1 MRFGIWAPGYDPKID
16 LNGENPKEIFIW
28 NIIHS
33 SLTMFSGKYNY
44 LFWIMHQLVGC
55 VIQKRSPLLHLI
67 FWGWFTIYIRF
78 SFSFSFSKENLWKST
93 GVQQAYQRR
102 NEFQL
107 ADSAEYFLKN
117 VTKYTADNFVPSDQ
131 DVLRTRIQTTGVV
144 KVIYYQHLKWK
155 HLCLSLLLCTFR
167 I

>member
-1 MRFGIWAPGYDPKID
+1 MGT
-16 LNGENPKEIFIW
+16 L
-28 NIIHS
+28 S
-33 SLTMFSGKYNY
+33 
-44 LFWIMHQLVGC
+44 
-55 VIQKRSPLLHLI
+55 KREALYFYCQPQLHLI
-67 FWGWFTIYIRF
+67 FWDWLLCF

-144 KVIYYQHLKWK
+144 KVIYYYIINIWNENTFVYPYCYAHLG
-155 HLCLSLLLCTFR
+155 FR
-167 I
+167 MLVVFRKLRISKSPKNIP

>member
-1 MRFGIWAPGYDPKID
+1 MFGNVCLSISRPLPTSFCILRLIY
-16 LNGENPKEIFIW
+16 LHTFF
-28 NIIHS
+28 
-33 SLTMFSGKYNY
+33 SLY
-44 LFWIMHQLVGC
+44 
-55 VIQKRSPLLHLI
+55 
-67 FWGWFTIYIRF
+67 
-78 SFSFSFSKENLWKST
+78 KENLWKST

-144 KVIYYQHLKWK
+144 KVIYYQHLK
-155 HLCLSLLLCTFR
+155 
-167 I
+167 

>member
-1 MRFGIWAPGYDPKID
+1 MGA
-16 LNGENPKEIFIW
+16 L
-28 NIIHS
+28 S
-33 SLTMFSGKYNY
+33 
-44 LFWIMHQLVGC
+44 
-55 VIQKRSPLLHLI
+55 KREALYFYCQPQLHLI
-67 FWGWFTIYIRF
+67 FWDWFTIYIGF

-144 KVIYYQHLKWK
+144 KVKYYP
-155 HLCLSLLLCTFR
+155 LLR
-167 I
+167 

>member
-1 MRFGIWAPGYDPKID
+1 M
-16 LNGENPKEIFIW
+16 
-28 NIIHS
+28 
-33 SLTMFSGKYNY
+33 
-44 LFWIMHQLVGC
+44 
-55 VIQKRSPLLHLI
+55 PLLNPILFTQKAGGYI
-67 FWGWFTIYIRF
+67 FKELCRIDFFKQNVRQCLPKYFKASANFILYSEVDLFTYVF
-78 SFSFSFSKENLWKST
+78 LSLYKENLWKST

-144 KVIYYQHLKWK
+144 KVKY
-155 HLCLSLLLCTFR
+155 
-167 I
+167 

>member
-1 MRFGIWAPGYDPKID
+1 MSRIQLRKFP
-16 LNGENPKEIFIW
+16 LNNY
-28 NIIHS
+28 
-33 SLTMFSGKYNY
+33 GKMC
-44 LFWIMHQLVGC
+44 LKFHI
-55 VIQKRSPLLHLI
+55 S
-67 FWGWFTIYIRF
+67 T
-78 SFSFSFSKENLWKST
+78 FSKENLWKST

-144 KVIYYQHLKWK
+144 KVIYYQHLK
-155 HLCLSLLLCTFR
+155 
-167 I
+167 

>member
-1 MRFGIWAPGYDPKID
+1 MGA
-16 LNGENPKEIFIW
+16 L
-28 NIIHS
+28 S
-33 SLTMFSGKYNY
+33 
-44 LFWIMHQLVGC
+44 
-55 VIQKRSPLLHLI
+55 KREALYFYCQLHLI

-144 KVIYYQHLKWK
+144 KVIYIINIWNENTFVYPYCYAHLG
-155 HLCLSLLLCTFR
+155 FR
-167 I
+167 MFVVFRKLRISKSPKNIP